1 MKISKQLCG
10 VAGEYYAAAEIS
22 RRGFLAA
29 ITLRNSDGV
38 DILVSN
44 IEGNKLFSI
53 QVKTTQN
60 KRKWILNKKVENE
73 KSENKYFAFVNIP
86 QNLDIPPEYFII
98 KSQTLAEHI
107 FNGHRR
113 WLSGIGKNGKIR
125 NDSDVRQF
133 DPQYFEKEDLLNWDS
148 LIEIILKSNV
158 S

>member
-10 VAGEYYAAAEIS
+10 IAGEYYAAAEIS

-44 IEGNKLFSI
+44 IEGDKLFSI
-53 QVKTTQN
+53 QVKTTQS
-60 KRKWILNKKVENE
+60 KLKWILNKKVEND
-73 KSENKYFAFVNIP
+73 KSENKYFAFVNITGDVKKLP
-86 QNLDIPPEYFII
+86 DYYIV
-98 KSQTLAEHI
+98 KSTIVADRI
-107 FNGHRR
+107 YNGHKN
-113 WLSGIGKNGKIR
+113 WLNEPGKNGKKR

-133 DPQYFEKEDLLNWDS
+133 DPKYYSKEELLDWDS
-148 LIEIILKSNV
+148 LIEIIQNSNI